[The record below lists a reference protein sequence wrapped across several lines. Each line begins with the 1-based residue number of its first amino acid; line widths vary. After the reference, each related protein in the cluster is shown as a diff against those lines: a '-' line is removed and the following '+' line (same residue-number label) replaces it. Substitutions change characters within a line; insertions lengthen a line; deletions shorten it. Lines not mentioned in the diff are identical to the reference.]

1 LVVINH
7 ASPGELANCKFY
19 LNQTPKIY
27 RRARMPHNKG
37 ANGCVVVVEVISTIV
52 AGTEVLVDYGWDLS
66 SRTRHQKYVSAVGH
80 KGTQASTKIFDMEDY
95 QERMN
100 VGQIKGVSFDTI
112 SYDTWGNFVVVD
124 DSSFQKP
131 VESFHNYGNPK

>member
-1 LVVINH
+1 
-7 ASPGELANCKFY
+7 
-19 LNQTPKIY
+19 
-27 RRARMPHNKG
+27 MPHNKG
-37 ANGCVVVVEVISTIV
+37 ANGCVVVVEVISTRIV

-112 SYDTWGNFVVVD
+112 MTLGENLSLSMH